1 MTRSWASKRCSVVKD
16 SNMDSNPIDRL
27 PVSQLPAR
35 YNLVRS
41 AIYTRLEALG
51 IEPERVGN
59 RSYVNAEQLRLLDN
73 LHEFIQA
80 GGTTAEFLE
89 SRGLPKRKE
98 LSGLSSGSSSG
109 LSSPNDLSQ
118 LFNALNEFAA
128 RFQPALPPADR
139 LAYFE
144 KLENAAR
151 NGWLLR
157 TSELAELLGLPMA
170 EIQLYGDR
178 FSEAGFVFTR
188 AGYRAGGE
196 IAWRV
201 SKPVK

>member
-1 MTRSWASKRCSVVKD
+1 
-16 SNMDSNPIDRL
+16 MDSNLIDRL
-27 PVSQLPAR
+27 PVNQLPDR

-51 IEPERVGN
+51 IEPERIGN
-59 RSYVNAEQLRLLDN
+59 RAYVNAEQLRLLDN

-89 SRGLPKRKE
+89 SRGLQKRKDPG
-98 LSGLSSGSSSG
+98 GLSSGSSSG

-118 LFNALNEFAA
+118 LFNALNEFAS
-128 RFQPALPPADR
+128 RFQPALPPPDR

-157 TSELAELLGLPMA
+157 TSELAELLGLPVA

-178 FSEAGFVFTR
+178 FSEAGFVFTH

-201 SKPVK
+201 SKPLK